1 MKFYDAASNL
11 LHNYYT
17 MAYSAS
23 GTVTCGLR
31 WYIAFRLSYFDVF
44 PYCL

>member
-17 MAYSAS
+17 MAVVLAE
-23 GTVTCGLR
+23 
-31 WYIAFRLSYFDVF
+31 RLHADSVGI
-44 PYCL
+44 